1 MPESGCPRRQGAM
14 SPAVG
19 ALRTSTS
26 ASLLYV
32 AAAGR
37 FAAEAAA
44 LDVPR
49 AVLRIDGSALAEVAP
64 RLMDTALASV
74 LMSSFAIEALLNEI
88 YLAGALGVAQNF
100 PGLTDAAAR
109 QLSDAWNAGAH
120 KLSPREKADLAMV
133 VMGVSAID
141 WGASAAQRFALLTEL
156 RNELVHHKPEWND
169 HGRPAPESSDKLERK
184 LQSQF
189 ETAAIWKGRGAAF
202 RWTGCMGAGC
212 ARWADVTA
220 TGFAGVLAERLGIT
234 ISWATV
240 RP

>member
-1 MPESGCPRRQGAM
+1 M
-14 SPAVG
+14 SPSVAAV
-19 ALRTSTS
+19 RTASS

-37 FAAEAAA
+37 FAADATA

-49 AVLRIDGSALAEVAP
+49 AEMSVGSPTFDGVSS
-64 RLMDTALASV
+64 RLMDTALATV
-74 LMSSFAIEALLNEI
+74 LMSFFAVEAVLNEI
-88 YLAGALGVAQNF
+88 YLAGELGLVKNF
-100 PGLTDAAAR
+100 PGLTDAVAG

-133 VMGVSAID
+133 VVGVEPID
-141 WGASAAQRFALLTEL
+141 WGAAAVQRFALLTEL

-169 HGRPAPESSDKLERK
+169 HGRPPPESGDKLERK
-184 LQSQF
+184 LHSQF
-189 ETAAIWKGRGAAF
+189 ETAAIWQGRGAAF

-212 ARWADVTA
+212 ARWAEATA
-220 TGFAGVLAERLGIT
+220 IGFAGVLAQRLSVT
-234 ISWATV
+234 ISWAAA